1 MAPTFRGVVVVEETA
16 AVVVGV
22 MKVDAVATAA
32 IVVEESKAAWV
43 SAAFVPAEAAKI
55 QVAAPDHSQETRSHL
70 GVNLIR
76 IN

>member
-1 MAPTFRGVVVVEETA
+1 MSLYLMAPTFRGVVVVEETA

-43 SAAFVPAEAAKI
+43 HCRACYSRGGMGQGLQPGRRRMRK
-55 QVAAPDHSQETRSHL
+55 
-70 GVNLIR
+70 
-76 IN
+76 